1 MPANFSQSLVALVKR
16 NRPLVIGRGRG
27 REQGVQIGGQ
37 GLQIGGQGLQ
47 IGGFGNQNGV

>member
-16 NRPLVIGRGRG
+16 NRPLAIGKGRGRG
-27 REQGVQIGGQ
+27 QGV
-37 GLQIGGQGLQ
+37 QIGGQGLQ